1 MICQGKTMH
10 TLELYPTLEHC
21 IETTARQ
28 EFTRLAA
35 DCLNKGGVDT
45 EAEANIAILRD
56 FLETA
61 DFGALRQ
68 ESAFYL
74 IMGEKVKFVLTDNGE
89 SLSCRLEVVQV
100 PRFE

>member
-1 MICQGKTMH
+1 MH

-21 IETTARQ
+21 IETTARL

-45 EAEANIAILRD
+45 ESEANIAILRD

-74 IMGEKVKFVLTDNGE
+74 IMRE
-89 SLSCRLEVVQV
+89 SQI
-100 PRFE
+100 RFD

>member
-1 MICQGKTMH
+1 MH
-10 TLELYPTLEHC
+10 TLELCPTLEHC

-28 EFTRLAA
+28 EFNRLVA
-35 DCLNKGGVDT
+35 DCLNKGSVDS
-45 EAEANIAILRD
+45 EAEANIAILHD

-89 SLSCRLEVVQV
+89 NLSCRLEVI
-100 PRFE
+100 